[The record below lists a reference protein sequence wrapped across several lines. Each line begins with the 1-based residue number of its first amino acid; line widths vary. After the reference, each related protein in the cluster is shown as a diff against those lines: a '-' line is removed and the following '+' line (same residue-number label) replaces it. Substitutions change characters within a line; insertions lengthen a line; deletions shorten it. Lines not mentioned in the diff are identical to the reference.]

1 MELGRHSR
9 EPSLELDVEDSRHRE
24 RARQQEVTSCVG
36 NSSLNRTT
44 KGIIVRGV
52 ETEVEL
58 GFFRLH
64 SVLMFKVGLSEC
76 GFNKQGGAEY
86 LAKNSV

>member
-1 MELGRHSR
+1 M
-9 EPSLELDVEDSRHRE
+9 
-24 RARQQEVTSCVG
+24 
-36 NSSLNRTT
+36 

-76 GFNKQGGAEY
+76 GFNKQGGEECLAE
-86 LAKNSV
+86 S